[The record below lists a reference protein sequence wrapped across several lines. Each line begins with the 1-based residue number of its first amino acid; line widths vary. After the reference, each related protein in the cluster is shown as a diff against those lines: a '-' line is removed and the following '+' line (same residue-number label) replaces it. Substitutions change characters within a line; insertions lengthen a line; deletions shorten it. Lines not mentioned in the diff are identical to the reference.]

1 MKRKKMKMKRKKINI
16 LKIIDIKPNIQ
27 KQEIIEEEKEKDPKQ
42 IQALKAKLT
51 SILSE
56 QCILCGD
63 FMIDSI

>member
-27 KQEIIEEEKEKDPKQ
+27 KQEIIEEEKDPKQ

-56 QCILCGD
+56 
-63 FMIDSI
+63 